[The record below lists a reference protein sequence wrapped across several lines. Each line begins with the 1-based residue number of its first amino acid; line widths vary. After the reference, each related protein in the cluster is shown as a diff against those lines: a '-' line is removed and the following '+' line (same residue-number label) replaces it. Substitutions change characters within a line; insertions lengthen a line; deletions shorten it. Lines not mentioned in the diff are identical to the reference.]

1 MGGSTFGLARRATMR
16 MVDERPSPPATESF
30 GLHVNKGGHEREA
43 WTGDIKWEMGQIW
56 VPGGAEGVS
65 FKI

>member
-43 WTGDIKWEMGQIW
+43 WTGDIKWKGDGTDLGPRW
-56 VPGGAEGVS
+56 SRRS
-65 FKI
+65 FF